1 MLPSSLRTLHEEHA
15 ALAGV
20 LKALRQ
26 WEHQGP
32 GDAPQA
38 FFGTLRAMLFYIDE
52 FAERQ
57 HHPRESEWLFPRVA
71 ARSAEAACAIAQ
83 LDRDHEGGEAAVRE
97 LQHLLLAWEL
107 LGEPRRAAFAGAL
120 LRYHDFYLA
129 HMRLEDAVVL
139 PAALAELGA
148 DDWHA
153 IDQAFATNDLLLT
166 PGVPRDPALEALY
179 ARIRRALAVAVPQEP
194 TSRER

>member
-1 MLPSSLRTLHEEHA
+1 MVPTSLRIIQEEHR

-20 LKALRQ
+20 LKALRHM
-26 WEHQGP
+26 EHQGP
-32 GDAPQA
+32 GEARQA

-52 FAERQ
+52 FPERQ
-57 HHPRESEWLFPRVA
+57 HHPKESQWLFPRVA
-71 ARSAEAACAIAQ
+71 ARSAEAARAIEQ
-83 LDRDHEGGEAAVRE
+83 LDRDHESGEAAVRE

-107 LGEPRRAAFAGAL
+107 LGEPRRPAFAGAL
-120 LRYHDFYLA
+120 LRYNDFYLA
-129 HMRLEDAVVL
+129 HMRVEDAVVL

-166 PGVPRDPALEALY
+166 PGVPRDPAFERLY
-179 ARIRRALAVAVPQEP
+179 ATIRHALPAAAP
-194 TSRER
+194 